1 MFGLAGEFDPLHSWR
16 QGQQQ
21 GSHLK
26 AGQVGAQ
33 AEVGA
38 VSEGQVGVGRAGD
51 VEVERIVEHRFV
63 TVGREVH
70 QRHLLAGLKGG
81 AMQLDGVLDRS
92 RHVVDGR
99 SPTDDLLDRGVD
111 EARWVGAEPGPLVRV
126 FGEEDIGG
134 AFQVQEDGTIDFPLI
149 GRIDVRAKTQGELAN
164 MLEQALADGYLKDP
178 HVTVILTERENL
190 KVSVLGQ
197 VQKPG
202 TFAYVEKLT
211 LVQAISEAGGL
222 NDLAYAR
229 RVKLTRQ
236 GPTGVGTYEVSVKA
250 ITEGREVDILLQPGD
265 IIFVPLAPL

>member
-1 MFGLAGEFDPLHSWR
+1 MRARAWSVLRLVLAALVFVIAGACLEPDHSLIPPAQPVEVTSGLT
-16 QGQQQ
+16 
-21 GSHLK
+21 
-26 AGQVGAQ
+26 
-33 AEVGA
+33 
-38 VSEGQVGVGRAGD
+38 AGD
-51 VEVERIVEHRFV
+51 TFE
-63 TVGREVH
+63 
-70 QRHLLAGLKGG
+70 
-81 AMQLDGVLDRS
+81 
-92 RHVVDGR
+92 
-99 SPTDDLLDRGVD
+99 
-111 EARWVGAEPGPLVRV
+111 VRV

-190 KVSVLGQ
+190 EVSVLGQ

-202 TFAYVEKLT
+202 TFPYVEKLT